1 MPRRKTNEQA
11 LREIHDLITGTLDLR
26 MELTVVM
33 GAALQRFGVDS
44 ACVLLFDRY
53 ATIPACTAQAAF
65 HTFVLGPAGC
75 EGAAGQGTASLA
87 RDAFVMTPLP
97 QEQGEGFKAK
107 YSWPLIDDGR
117 LLGALHVFCRRSV
130 KPDPTWRKSLG
141 QVASQLAESIGRARR
156 ADGVY
161 APGRPGDN

>member
-26 MELTVVM
+26 MDLTMVL

-53 ATIPACTAQAAF
+53 ATMPTF
-65 HTFVLGPAGC
+65 GTEFGLHTFVLDSAGGG
-75 EGAAGQGTASLA
+75 EGAVALA
-87 RDAFVMTPLP
+87 RDPFVVTHPP
-97 QEQGEGFKAK
+97 QDRRDGFKSK

-117 LLGALHVFCRRSV
+117 LLGALHVFCRRSM
-130 KPDPTWRKSLG
+130 KPDQKWRKSLG
-141 QVASQLAESIGRARR
+141 QLAAQLAVSIGQARR
-156 ADGVY
+156 AEETF
-161 APGRPGDN
+161 APGRPSDN